1 MIARL
6 FDPIDWLAPA
16 IITAKVFMQNLWRLK
31 CEWDDTL
38 PDEYTNR
45 WTHYYVQLESLSE
58 IRIPRWI
65 YLSKENSIIQIHG
78 FIDASTKAY
87 AAVLYLRIVIY
98 GEVKIVGWNSVEL
111 IC

>member
-1 MIARL
+1 MQDCFHFKVVLQSFDRSRLTKRTALSMNARL
-6 FDPIDWLAPA
+6 FASIGWLAPA
-16 IITAKVFMQNLWRLK
+16 IITAKVFMQDLWRLK

-65 YLSKENSIIQIHG
+65 YLSKESSII
-78 FIDASTKAY
+78 
-87 AAVLYLRIVIY
+87 
-98 GEVKIVGWNSVEL
+98 
-111 IC
+111 